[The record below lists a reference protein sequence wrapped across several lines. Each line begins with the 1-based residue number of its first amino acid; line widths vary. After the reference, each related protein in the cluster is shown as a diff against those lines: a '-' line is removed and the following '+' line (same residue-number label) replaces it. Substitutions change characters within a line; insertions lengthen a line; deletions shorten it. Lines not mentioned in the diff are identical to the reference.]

1 MPVNSFDN
9 YPMSWKPDKKALKRP
24 FYKSLASLLEQDIT
38 NGFLAPG
45 TKLPPQ
51 RELADFLD
59 LNFTTITRA
68 YKISEVKGLIYAVT
82 GSGTFVAPNAT
93 RSITI
98 SADKTANSIDLGFVA
113 SFEQTNDIVTETIQK
128 TVNKSY
134 LEQLLNYND
143 PTGIPHQ
150 KTAAL
155 NWMESFGIH
164 ADQEHIAI
172 VSGAQNALAIA
183 LAALFVPGNR
193 IATDLYT
200 YSNFIEL
207 AKMFHIKLVPIPG
220 DQFGMLPDE
229 LEKQCCQTNI
239 DGIFLMPSCNNPT
252 TIMMSDI
259 RKQELAAVILKH
271 RLILIE
277 DDIHAFLT
285 AGVISDYR
293 QPMFH
298 LLPEQSVYICGT
310 SKSICSGLRVA
321 YMVYGDALREKI
333 SQAIFNINVK
343 TSSFDAE
350 VITELILSGKAH
362 EIVSQKKQLAQTA
375 NDIYS
380 EYFPLRKDVG
390 HPLSFYRWLPIQGH
404 NNALQLETD
413 LKRHGIRVFHSNR
426 FQSWQTTP
434 DMYLRIALSS
444 TNSFDELKIG
454 LEILKQYLTDSKR

>member
-1 MPVNSFDN
+1 
-9 YPMSWKPDKKALKRP
+9 
-24 FYKSLASLLEQDIT
+24 
-38 NGFLAPG
+38 
-45 TKLPPQ
+45 
-51 RELADFLD
+51 
-59 LNFTTITRA
+59 
-68 YKISEVKGLIYAVT
+68 
-82 GSGTFVAPNAT
+82 
-93 RSITI
+93 
-98 SADKTANSIDLGFVA
+98 VA
-113 SFEQTNDIVTETIQK
+113 SFEQTNAIVKDIIQK
-128 TVNKSY
+128 VVDKRY

-155 NWMESFGIH
+155 NWMESFGIQT
-164 ADQEHIAI
+164 DQEHIAI
-172 VSGAQNALAIA
+172 VSGAQNALTIA
-183 LAALFVPGNR
+183 LAALFEPGNR

-207 AKMFHIKLVPIPG
+207 AKMFHIQLVPILG

-229 LEKQCCQTNI
+229 LEKQCSQINI
-239 DGIFLMPSCNNPT
+239 HGIFLMPSCCNPT
-252 TIMMSDI
+252 AVMIPEF
-259 RKQELAAVILKH
+259 RKQELADVIRKH

-285 AGVISDYR
+285 AGIISDYE
-293 QPMFH
+293 QPLFN

-321 YMVYGDALREKI
+321 YMVFGDVLREKI
-333 SQAIFNINVK
+333 LQAIFNINVK

-362 EIVSQKKQLAQTA
+362 EIVSQKKQLAQSA

-380 EYFPLRKDVG
+380 EYFPLRKNVE

-404 NNALQLETD
+404 NDALQLEKD
-413 LKRHGIRVFHSNR
+413 LKRHGIRVFHSDR
-426 FQSWQTTP
+426 FLSGQTTP
-434 DMYLRIALSS
+434 DQYLRIALSS

-454 LEILKQYLTDSKR
+454 LEILKQYLD